1 MTGSRALVAFMLVVG
16 GGADAR
22 ASPSARGYAGV
33 TALPDD
39 GQVEVTAPV
48 PRPIEAAPLESLPTE
63 PAPLEAPVRAPRTD
77 VRVVRVDTDALGGS
91 TRADAFAHAGAR
103 TVVPVGRAIERG
115 ATSVG
120 EVLDRV
126 PGVRALD
133 GIAGSSGPTRLNV
146 AVRGASPRLSEDAT
160 VLLDEVPIAMAPY
173 SQPELSLFPI
183 SLFAIDRIDAVRSG
197 ATTRFGPTTVGGV
210 FNLVSKPIPT
220 APEVRVAS
228 RVDQWGAFQG
238 AAAFGTTAG
247 KLGVWAEYAP
257 QAGRSFRDHSR
268 FEVHGTMLKLAYAF
282 GPKVE
287 LASTTHGYVE
297 ATELPGGLSRADYF
311 EDPRQGLRPDDHFD
325 GWRAGEALKLK
336 IRPGAGHE
344 VALVGWYNRSHRRIR
359 LRSTSDVGMVE
370 LPRDY
375 HVVGFEP
382 RYSVKLT
389 HARGPYHVLG
399 VGMRGVLELSHLRR
413 FNDPDALPR
422 ELQFDQ
428 DVRLGALAAFVE
440 DELYLADEAVVLRAG
455 IRGELARMSGR
466 DNLEAMVDPEAAL
479 IARTYA
485 QPLPSASIRY
495 DPIDEVGLFVGYSR
509 SFKAPTV
516 QSVTTAESTGRQ
528 QLDPVIADS
537 VELGV
542 KMAEVAGLYGELT
555 GWVRNYQNLLDEGEA
570 TVDPIGNWYGG
581 GAEVELE
588 WEPGELWKPL
598 VGSSMYAGY
607 AATETRIYDSLAF
620 NGRRVPWFPRHE
632 AWGGMVYAFP
642 VSCSFF
648 ESLPGPE
655 DCRALSLGADVTWSG
670 AQFSYF
676 DNDGS
681 LGPPN
686 GATGLIPDY
695 MLVDVY
701 LKFRTLLPRAWAFN
715 LSLGVKNVADM
726 PWFYRTDDLNRGI
739 LPQRPRTFFV
749 GIDIAYTFFGSAER
763 ARKRR
768 EGASS
773 RHAGAASLDGRR

>member
-1 MTGSRALVAFMLVVG
+1 MGSARAAVVVVLG
-16 GGADAR
+16 VGWTSHADA
-22 ASPSARGYAGV
+22 APSREYVGV
-33 TALPDD
+33 TALPDKAPAEVAPPPPVP
-39 GQVEVTAPV
+39 VEVPK
-48 PRPIEAAPLESLPTE
+48 EAAPLEAMPRD
-63 PAPLEAPVRAPRTD
+63 PAKPKTHPD

-103 TVVPVGRAIERG
+103 TVVPVGRALDKG
-115 ATSVG
+115 AMSVA

-126 PGVRALD
+126 PGVRALE
-133 GIAGSSGPTRLNV
+133 GITGSSGPTRLNV

-257 QAGRSFRDHSR
+257 QAGRSYRDHSA
-268 FEVHGTMLKLAYAF
+268 FQVHGQMLKLAYAF
-282 GPKVE
+282 GPRID

-297 ATELPGGLSRADYF
+297 KTELPGGLTRADYYADSRQSTRL
-311 EDPRQGLRPDDHFD
+311 EDRFD
-325 GWRAGEALKLK
+325 GWRVGEALKLK
-336 IRPGAGHE
+336 IRPREGHE
-344 VALVGWYNRSHRRIR
+344 IALIAWYNRSHRRIR
-359 LRSTSDVGMVE
+359 LRSTTDVGIVE

-382 RYSVKLT
+382 RYSVKLA
-389 HARGPYHVLG
+389 HRRGPYHVLG
-399 VGMRGVLELSHLRR
+399 VGLRGVFEQSHLFR
-413 FNDPDALPR
+413 FNNPDALPR
-422 ELQFDQ
+422 EMQFDQ
-428 DVRLGALAAFVE
+428 DVRLGAIAAFVE
-440 DELYLADEAVVLRAG
+440 DELFLADETVVLRAG

-466 DNLEAMVDPEAAL
+466 DNLEAMVDPGGAL
-479 IARTYA
+479 LARTYA

-495 DPIDEVGLFVGYSR
+495 DPIDELGVFLGYSR
-509 SFKAPTV
+509 SFKAPSL
-516 QSVTTAESTGRQ
+516 QSVTTSDSERRKPLEAVT
-528 QLDPVIADS
+528 ADS
-537 VELGV
+537 VEAGL

-555 GWVRNYQNLLDEGEA
+555 GWFRSYRNLLDEGEA
-570 TVDPIGNWYGG
+570 TVDPIGDWIGG

-588 WEPGELWKPL
+588 WEPGELWKQL

-607 AATETRIYDSLAF
+607 AATETRIYNSLAF
-620 NGRRVPWFPRHE
+620 NGNRVPWFPRHE
-632 AWGGMVYAFP
+632 AWGGMAYAFP
-642 VSCSFF
+642 VTCSFF
-648 ESLPGPE
+648 ASLPGPD
-655 DCRALSLGADVTWSG
+655 DCRALTVGADVTWSG
-670 AQFSYF
+670 SQFSYF
-676 DNDGS
+676 DNDGTM
-681 LGPPN
+681 GPPN

-701 LKFRTLLPRAWAFN
+701 FKFRTLLPRAWALN

-726 PWFYRTDDLNRGI
+726 QWFYRTDDLNRGI

-749 GIDIAYTFFGSAER
+749 GVDIAYTFYGAAER

-768 EGASS
+768 EGP
-773 RHAGAASLDGRR
+773 GRATREKDRRR